1 MADEQKKLHPDC
13 WKRKRSM
20 SSANSH
26 GSSNTSG
33 PPVQSPVMPMAH
45 TPTRLSHPFSFLTS
59 GAGGFP
65 PPHPSISVANGK
77 FHLRLKIFIL
87 HHILFL
93 GLSLLSATVPTLDHN
108 TNR

>member
-26 GSSNTSG
+26 GTSNSAG
-33 PPVQSPVMPMAH
+33 PVQSPVMPMAH
-45 TPTRLSHPFSFLTS
+45 TPTRLSHPFSFLAG
-59 GAGGFP
+59 GAAADRGFP

-77 FHLRLKIFIL
+77 IINFIN
-87 HHILFL
+87 ISDNF
-93 GLSLLSATVPTLDHN
+93 
-108 TNR
+108 